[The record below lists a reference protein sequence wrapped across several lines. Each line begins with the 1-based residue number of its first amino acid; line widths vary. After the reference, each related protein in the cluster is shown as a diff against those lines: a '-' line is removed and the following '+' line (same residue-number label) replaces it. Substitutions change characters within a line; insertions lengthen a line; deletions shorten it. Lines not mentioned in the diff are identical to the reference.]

1 MMIWEYALPDAR
13 VYEVLDAP
21 NAKQKTPAQ
30 QGLMFANVH
39 PEPPPALAAV
49 CQESRYFVL
58 RHYKPLTLGT
68 TTKFVDMARDML
80 LLEPYLLVKRLHRTL
95 HFMSQIPLLRDHT
108 TRLALGTSYG
118 IYPGIFHPVLG
129 RKVSKNNMS
138 KLLSILG
145 KFPKLKTLIFIVHQE
160 FQFDFDFCFPGT
172 MTPIPSY
179 NSAAT
184 ASPPG
189 LGLGSAP
196 GYRPS
201 PPASITSAAT
211 IPPTTSNSTM
221 PHGPPNVS
229 SSSTSIS
236 TSSISPSNPA
246 PLLPPTPLTPF
257 HTHHQYPYQQT
268 PQQSPPPSPLP
279 PSIPSGPR
287 HHSHPHHQQPQ
298 PQQQQPQPLQ
308 QQQQQQQQVHQAY
321 RFKFDIEANINNARA
336 APHLRPR
343 HANELLYYPLD
354 TGALLGRREGEDDD
368 DDDEM
373 WDLMAAAASAAAGG
387 GEHDEE
393 EEGEWCDPWP
403 TNDDW
408 RRFRRRFLRAMVAAS
423 YSSSSSS
430 SSSSAGSGSGS
441 SAAVGGEGLEGG
453 GSGGGG
459 EKWEIVGGT
468 NSSHSGAGWGGYR
481 SSSSNVGSGWKGCTT
496 TGTTSGALVGGM
508 GGGWGPGAG
517 VTMFGPGRAGYRG
530 REKVAGRVLPGLK
543 LKGASLLWRYT
554 RGGQGVH

>member
-1 MMIWEYALPDAR
+1 MHYDQNFPRCCQAQTPDRFASFRRLPAEIRMMIWEYALPDAR

-221 PHGPPNVS
+221 PH
-229 SSSTSIS
+229 
-236 TSSISPSNPA
+236 
-246 PLLPPTPLTPF
+246 
-257 HTHHQYPYQQT
+257 
-268 PQQSPPPSPLP
+268 
-279 PSIPSGPR
+279 
-287 HHSHPHHQQPQ
+287 
-298 PQQQQPQPLQ
+298 
-308 QQQQQQQQVHQAY
+308 VHQAY

-368 DDDEM
+368 DDEM

-408 RRFRRRFLRAMVAAS
+408 RRFRRRFLGAMVAAS

-468 NSSHSGAGWGGYR
+468 NSSHSSAGWGGYR

-508 GGGWGPGAG
+508 GGGWGPGSG